1 MFLDTTGC
9 PGTSELLMADGVCNP
24 GEADMVGRLIRG
36 LLRAGA
42 RAADIGLV
50 SPYRAQVGE
59 GWRGASEGALRGL
72 LRGPLPAVRGLEV
85 RFET

>member
-1 MFLDTTGC
+1 VFLDTTGC